1 MTKRAYRYRFYPTD
15 EQAHHLARTFGCVR
29 FVYNWALST
38 SKVSYVQHGV
48 SMNHNALSQALT
60 ALKQQEG
67 TQWLNEVSS
76 VPLQQALRH
85 LKSAYTN
92 FFEGRSEY
100 PTFKKK
106 HGVQSATYTDNA
118 FILRGTCFTLAKQ
131 SEPLH
136 IVWSRPLPENAKVSS
151 VTVTKDRIGR
161 YFVSI
166 LVEETIEP
174 LPVTDKSVGVDV
186 GLKSFLI
193 TSDGETI
200 ANPKYY
206 ARDEKKLATAQRRH
220 AKKQKGSK
228 NREKARQKV
237 ARIHARIADTRRD
250 FQHKA
255 STKLVRD
262 NQTICFE
269 TLSVKNMLK
278 NHKLAKAIADVGWSE
293 FLRQVEYKAA
303 WYRRTVVKIDR
314 WYPSSK
320 TCSACG
326 YVMEAMPLAIREW
339 SCSACGV
346 CHDRDINAAR
356 NICVEGLSM
365 LACGGHVRREW
376 ARVPHAVVEEAGN
389 TL

>member
-1 MTKRAYRYRFYPTD
+1 MTKRAYKYRFSPTD
-15 EQAHHLARTFGCVR
+15 EQAHTLARTFGCVR

-38 SKVSYVQHGV
+38 SKVSYFQHGV
-48 SMNHNALSQALT
+48 SMNHNALSHALT

-67 TQWLNEVSS
+67 TQWLKEVSS
-76 VPLQQALRH
+76 VPLQQSLRH
-85 LKSAYTN
+85 LQSAYTN
-92 FFEGRSEY
+92 FFEGRTEY

-106 HGVQSATYTDNA
+106 QGVQSATYTDNA
-118 FILRGTCFTLAKQ
+118 FILRGTSLTLAKQ
-131 SEPLH
+131 SEPLN
-136 IVWSRPLPENAKVSS
+136 IVWSRPLPENMKASS
-151 VTVTKDRIGR
+151 VTVSKDRIGR

-174 LPVTDKSVGVDV
+174 LPLTNKGVGVDV

-220 AKKQKGSK
+220 ARKKKGSK

-250 FQHKA
+250 FQHQA

-293 FLRQVEYKAA
+293 FMRQVEYKAA
-303 WYRRTVVKIDR
+303 WYGRTVVKIDR

-326 YVMEAMPLAIREW
+326 YVMESMPLDVREW
-339 SCSACGV
+339 SCPECGT
-346 CHDRDINAAR
+346 CHDRDSNAAK

-376 ARVPHAVVEEAGN
+376 TRVPHAVVEEAGN